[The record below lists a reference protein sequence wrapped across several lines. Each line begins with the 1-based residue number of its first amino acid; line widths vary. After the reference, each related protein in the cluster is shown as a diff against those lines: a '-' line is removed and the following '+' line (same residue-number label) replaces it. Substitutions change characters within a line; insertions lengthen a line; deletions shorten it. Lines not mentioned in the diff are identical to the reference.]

1 MTSPIIDATLHLEE
15 TLPAREIE
23 AVERALHA
31 RTGVISARVT
41 LRNARLILVQYSP
54 CCCSVS
60 ELLRLLDGLGHP
72 AAVRYG
78 GDPPAGT
85 RLRECQGVR
94 CRA

>member
-1 MTSPIIDATLHLEE
+1 MVYPILDATLHLDE
-15 TLPAREIE
+15 TLSARQIE
-23 AVERALHA
+23 ALEQALHA

-60 ELLRLLDGLGHP
+60 DLLRLLDGLGHP